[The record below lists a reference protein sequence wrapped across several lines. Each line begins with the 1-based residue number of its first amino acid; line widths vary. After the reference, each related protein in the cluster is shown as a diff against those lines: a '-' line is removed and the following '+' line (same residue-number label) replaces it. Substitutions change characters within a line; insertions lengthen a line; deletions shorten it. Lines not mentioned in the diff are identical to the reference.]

1 MARPTRDRTLSI
13 ASMVTFSVLAG
24 AVFAVLPMLVGA
36 TVEVLGFSAKQA
48 SLIAA
53 ADMLGACVS
62 ALAVASIISRGHW
75 RFFLFGG
82 LCCLTVANALSG
94 LMLTFAWLFIW
105 RVLAGLGEGAL
116 LVVTNASIGETHN
129 PDRVFGSATAGQLA
143 FGSPALYLMPLL
155 LDALG
160 LRVVFWALGAVT
172 AATMLL
178 VKFMPNRAVE
188 GAHISNSLWL
198 IGLTKQPYLALA
210 GVFTYFIAQGAV
222 WAYLDRIG
230 VANHIEAE
238 RIGEALAIS
247 AIAGFIGASLATWLS
262 VRQGR
267 LAPLVA
273 STLCSI
279 VSLLILRTSSAYLVY
294 AAAVSLFNLAWNFS
308 IPYQFGSLAEVDP
321 SRRTVAL
328 GGAVV
333 FGGLTAGP
341 VIAASSV
348 GNGDFH
354 KVTWVGIFFCTA
366 SLGLFTKLLIP
377 IERSRLARIYSRSCA
392 IFGR

>member
-1 MARPTRDRTLSI
+1 
-13 ASMVTFSVLAG
+13 
-24 AVFAVLPMLVGA
+24 
-36 TVEVLGFSAKQA
+36 
-48 SLIAA
+48 
-53 ADMLGACVS
+53 MLGACAS
-62 ALAVASIISRGHW
+62 ALFVSSIISRGHW
-75 RFFLFGG
+75 RFLLVGG
-82 LCCLTVANALSG
+82 ICCLTVANALSG
-94 LMLTFAWLFIW
+94 LMLTFVWLFTW

-116 LVVTNASIGETHN
+116 LAVANASIGETHN
-129 PDRVFGSATAGQLA
+129 PDRVFGLATAGQLA
-143 FGSPALYLMPLL
+143 FGSPALYLMPILL
-155 LDALG
+155 AALG
-160 LRVVFWALGAVT
+160 LRGVFWALSGLT

-178 VKFMPNRAVE
+178 VKPMPNRAVQ
-188 GAHISNSLWL
+188 GARISDSLGL
-198 IGLTKQPYLALA
+198 IGLTKQPVRALT

-230 VANHIEAE
+230 VGNQFEAE
-238 RIGEALAIS
+238 RIGEALAMS

-262 VRQGR
+262 IRQGR

-279 VSLLILRTSSAYLVY
+279 VSLIILRMSSVYLVY
-294 AAAVSLFNLAWNFS
+294 AAAIALFNLAWNFS

-341 VIAASSV
+341 IIATSSV
-348 GNGDFH
+348 GNGEFH
-354 KVTWVGIFFCTA
+354 NVTWVGIFFCTV
-366 SLGLFTKLLIP
+366 SLGLFTRLLIP

-392 IFGR
+392 IFRR